1 MNYWKKIKL
10 YRKVILRFLS
20 DLISGELFRFTR
32 KSTASIPLNHSLS
45 ISQVIVKNETFESK
59 VFNFNLASKKIN
71 EHILMPNEIF
81 SFWHVIGN
89 PQKQFQKGR
98 TIQNGKIIEEV
109 GGGLCQVSG
118 IVYHMSL
125 IAGLKILERVNHSVD
140 IYTEASRFCPL
151 GTDATI
157 VYGYKDLRIQNSFA
171 FPMKFH
177 LEVMNGI
184 LKLSLLSADKLAEN
198 KLEFT
203 VEVSDNAKH
212 VQVYNSSKE
221 LISTSTYKIIP
232 ELIS

>member
-20 DLISGELFRFTR
+20 DFISGELRRFTR
-32 KSTASIPLNHSLS
+32 KSTESIPLNHSLS

-59 VFNFNLASKKIN
+59 VFNFNLASDKIN
-71 EHILMPNEIF
+71 EHMIMPNEIF

-89 PQKQFQKGR
+89 PEKQFQKGR

-118 IVYHMSL
+118 IVFHMSL

-171 FPMKFH
+171 FPIKFR
-177 LEVMNGI
+177 LEVLNGI
-184 LKLSLLSADKLAEN
+184 LKISLLSAEKLAEN
-198 KLEFT
+198 KLEFNI
-203 VEVSDNAKH
+203 EVGEHAKN
-212 VQVYNSSKE
+212 VQVFNSSNE

-232 ELIS
+232 ELVS

>member
-45 ISQVIVKNETFESK
+45 ISQVIVKNETFDSK
-59 VFNFNLASKKIN
+59 VFNFNLASEKIN

-118 IVYHMSL
+118 IVFHMSL

-171 FPMKFH
+171 FPMKFR

-184 LKLSLLSADKLAEN
+184 LKLSLLSAEKLAEN

-203 VEVSDNAKH
+203 VEVSENAKH
-212 VQVYNSSKE
+212 VQVFTSSNE

>member
-20 DLISGELFRFTR
+20 DLISGELLRFTH
-32 KSTASIPLNHSLS
+32 KSTGSIPLNHSLS

-59 VFNFNLASKKIN
+59 VFNFNLASDKIN
-71 EHILMPNEIF
+71 EHMIMPNEIF

-89 PQKQFQKGR
+89 PEKQFQKGR

-140 IYTEASRFCPL
+140 IYTETSRFCPL

-171 FPMKFH
+171 FPIKFR
-177 LEVMNGI
+177 LEVTNGI
-184 LKLSLLSADKLAEN
+184 LKISLLSAEKLAEN

-203 VEVSDNAKH
+203 IEVGEHAKN
-212 VQVYNSSKE
+212 VQVFNSSNE

-232 ELIS
+232 ELVS

>member
-20 DLISGELFRFTR
+20 DLISGELLRFTR
-32 KSTASIPLNHSLS
+32 KSTGLIPLNHSLS

-59 VFNFNLASKKIN
+59 VFNFNLASDKIN
-71 EHILMPNEIF
+71 EHMIMPNEIF

-89 PQKQFQKGR
+89 PEKQFQKGR

-171 FPMKFH
+171 FPIKFR
-177 LEVMNGI
+177 LEVLNGI
-184 LKLSLLSADKLAEN
+184 LKISLLSAEKLAEN

-203 VEVSDNAKH
+203 IEVGEHAKN
-212 VQVYNSSKE
+212 VQVFNSSNE

-232 ELIS
+232 ELVS

>member
-20 DLISGELFRFTR
+20 DLISGELRRFTR
-32 KSTASIPLNHSLS
+32 KSTGLIPLNHSLS

-59 VFNFNLASKKIN
+59 VFNFNLASDKIN
-71 EHILMPNEIF
+71 EHMIMPNEIF

-89 PQKQFQKGR
+89 PEKQFQKGR

-140 IYTEASRFCPL
+140 IYTETSRFCPL

-171 FPMKFH
+171 FPIKFR
-177 LEVMNGI
+177 LEVLNGI
-184 LKLSLLSADKLAEN
+184 LKISLLSTEKLAEN
-198 KLEFT
+198 KLEFAI
-203 VEVSDNAKH
+203 EVGEHAKN
-212 VQVYNSSKE
+212 VQVFNSSNE

-232 ELIS
+232 ELVS

>member
-20 DLISGELFRFTR
+20 DLISGELRRFTR
-32 KSTASIPLNHSLS
+32 KSTGSIPLNHSLS

-59 VFNFNLASKKIN
+59 LFNFNLASDKIN
-71 EHILMPNEIF
+71 EHMIMPNEIF

-89 PQKQFQKGR
+89 PEKQFQNGR

-171 FPMKFH
+171 FPIKFR
-177 LEVMNGI
+177 LEVLNGI
-184 LKLSLLSADKLAEN
+184 LKISLLSAEKLAEN

-203 VEVSDNAKH
+203 IEVSEHAKN
-212 VQVYNSSKE
+212 VQVFNSSNE